1 MKSKITGFIMSV
13 VILLIII
20 ILVCLGIIIYKEI
33 TSNESIATDVE
44 NFVSTYSTLFEDTKK
59 EENVVTPQ
67 IIENTTEIP
76 KTPTT
81 NKTNIDYSKIETDGF
96 FYEQLEPESQTIYK
110 ALQANEEE
118 MKTGTATID
127 LGTTFSD
134 LLATSG
140 GEQKLGEYYQS
151 AVESYLYDNP
161 RIFYIS
167 ANKLYL
173 NIETTTRGNKKT
185 YKVFINNGSQPNY
198 FSDEYTSQSQVEQ
211 AIDMVEKTKDQIISQ
226 KTNNTY
232 NNIKMVHDYLI
243 NNVEYDSTLAKDNIY
258 NIYGALVNKQSVCEG
273 YAKAFKYLLD
283 EMQIPCVMVIGQA
296 TNSKGETENHAWNY
310 VRINNSWYA
319 VDSTWDDPVIIGNGT
334 ISNDIKY
341 KYFLR
346 GSTKMNED
354 HIPNTQFTEEGRN
367 YEYPILSQ
375 YDYEN

>member
-1 MKSKITGFIMSV
+1 MKSKITGLIMSII
-13 VILLIII
+13 ILLIII
-20 ILVCLGIIIYKEI
+20 ILVCFGIMIYKEI

-310 VRINNSWYA
+310 VQLNGTWYA
-319 VDSTWDDPVIIGNGT
+319 IDCTWDDPVSSTGYV
-334 ISNDIKY
+334 SQSSRY
-341 KYFLR
+341 RYFLK
-346 GSTKMNED
+346 GSNEFLQD
-354 HIPNTQFTEEGRN
+354 HTPSGQFTEGGKVFN
-367 YEYPILSQ
+367 YPTLSGQ
-375 YDYEN
+375 EF